1 MGEKKDQSIANSES
15 ISKIENTFEHKEN
28 LIPSSEE
35 TIEDEKTQENILE
48 VENINEEAIAIE
60 NSEIDTN
67 AEIELTL
74 EDVLIRNK
82 NFKNTMLEFFCALLV
97 SIVVSVALTWPAVA
111 NLDQILLGGGELGG
125 WLWRHWWHFEEVR
138 ALEYEEVG
146 FLGSIEALISLGR
159 FPETGNILDI
169 LLLSYPLR
177 LWVGFPAD
185 HNMKIVL
192 ILIGNGLC
200 AYTLA
205 RSYTDSIFVA
215 IAVSTIAI
223 INPLVI
229 QDINKIG
236 LRQVLLWWLFLFPVF
251 LAKAGRSGSYRDAFW
266 VGVFFT
272 LTAAF
277 YWFYGL
283 FAAMFGLVWLI
294 AWIWKDKP
302 PRRILF
308 RFLTTAGAT
317 ALFGCLLFLMPYFR
331 VDEQSNQSEALPE
344 VTFFLSYP
352 SYDTIASAP
361 QRPSNYR
368 ENVLSS
374 LHRGID
380 SAWPA
385 DFILD
390 PRHGVLALSTVVF
403 VFGIFPA
410 FFIKRARMW
419 VVVWLIFYL
428 GTLGPFLKIGAQK
441 DTADVFMIGDYVI
454 RMPYCW
460 MFTYIPGMS
469 RMFAPY
475 RLSAMMIV
483 ASVVLSAISLNRIP
497 TERRPYLSILF
508 GFLVVIQPFYRFD
521 LEDEYVEPEMWR
533 IPIQASGMR
542 IPNWYREL
550 DNKSYEGI
558 IELPL
563 EQQQDLLC
571 AYQSIHHQKVY
582 RSWATTP
589 AIPPWIRDSGGGRFG
604 KRMRWLA
611 KEPPKN
617 DPMELFFRDLSRQPQ
632 DVDFSNFD
640 FEGFSFL
647 RESGDY
653 RWLIVHE
660 RGYFLT
666 DPNQGDVLYRD
677 VVRRFSEI
685 LQIDYLEII
694 EQESFEWPGKTSQ
707 FPVGPAWIPWASQE
721 VQRPVQD
728 MPSSYF
734 MAIFDLRDLDSKQMN
749 KEESL

>member
-1 MGEKKDQSIANSES
+1 MKETESEKNIKDPMRFSE
-15 ISKIENTFEHKEN
+15 ENTYKNSMNEEELLEDIMPTEAKETFV
-28 LIPSSEE
+28 PSS
-35 TIEDEKTQENILE
+35 KSFLR
-48 VENINEEAIAIE
+48 
-60 NSEIDTN
+60 
-67 AEIELTL
+67 TL
-74 EDVLIRNK
+74 
-82 NFKNTMLEFFCALLV
+82 MEFLCAL
-97 SIVVSVALTWPAVA
+97 IVSVIVSFSLTWPAIG
-111 NLDQILLGGGELGG
+111 NLHELLLGGGELGG

-138 ALEYEEVG
+138 ALEYEEIG
-146 FLGSIEALISLGR
+146 FLGSIEALIALGR

-185 HNMKIVL
+185 HNVKIL
-192 ILIGNGLC
+192 IILIGNGLC

-205 RSYTDSIFVA
+205 RAHTDSIFVA
-215 IAVSTIAI
+215 LAVSTIAI

-236 LRQVLLWWLFLFPVF
+236 LRQVLLWWLFLFPLF
-251 LAKAGRSGSYRDAFW
+251 LSRAGRSGTYKDAFLT
-266 VGVFFT
+266 GVFFT
-272 LTAAF
+272 MSAAF

-294 AWIWKDKP
+294 HWIWIDKP
-302 PRRILF
+302 PRSIIL
-308 RFLTTAGAT
+308 RFLSTAGIT
-317 ALFGCLLFLMPYFR
+317 AMFGCLLFLMPYFAA
-331 VDEQSNQSEALPE
+331 DEQSNQSEALPE
-344 VTFFLSYP
+344 VTFFLPYP

-385 DFILD
+385 DFIID

-403 VFGIFPA
+403 MFGIFPA

-441 DTADVFMIGDYVI
+441 DTADVFMIGEYVI
-454 RMPYCW
+454 RMPYSW

-475 RLSAMMIV
+475 RLAAMMIV
-483 ASVVLSAISLNRIP
+483 ASVVLSAISLNQIS

-521 LEDEYVEPEMWR
+521 LEDEYVDPEMWR
-533 IPIQASGMR
+533 IPIQASGMK
-542 IPNWYREL
+542 IPNWYKEL
-550 DNKSYEGI
+550 DSSSYEGI

-571 AYQSIHHQKVY
+571 AYQSVHHQKVY
-582 RSWATTP
+582 RSWATSP
-589 AIPPWIRDSGGGRFG
+589 AIPPWIRDSGGGRIG

-611 KEPPKN
+611 KEPPRN
-617 DPMELFFRDLSRQPQ
+617 DPMEAFFRELSRHPA

-647 RESGDY
+647 QGSGDY
-653 RWLIVHE
+653 RWLVVHE

-677 VVRRFSEI
+677 VVRRLSET
-685 LQIDYLEII
+685 LEINYEEVV

-734 MAIFDLRDLDSKQMN
+734 MAIFDLQDLKNDDID
-749 KEESL
+749 KEN